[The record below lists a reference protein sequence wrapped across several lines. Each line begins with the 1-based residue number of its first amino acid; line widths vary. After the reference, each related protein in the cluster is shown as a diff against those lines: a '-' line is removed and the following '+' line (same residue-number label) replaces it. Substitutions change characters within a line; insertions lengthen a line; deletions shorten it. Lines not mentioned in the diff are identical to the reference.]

1 MWRAGGRK
9 QSGFARHSALAAARR
24 VCFNRRVADTRE
36 PLLTD
41 LLRQVSRSFYLTL
54 RVLPRPVRSQI
65 GLAYLLAR
73 TTDTIA
79 DTGILP
85 VEQRLNALA
94 ALRERIMAR
103 TNGALNFG
111 TFAQSQG
118 SPAERTL
125 LVRVEESLALLARQD
140 AGDAQLI
147 RTVLDIITT
156 GQELDLLR
164 FGAASRERIVALA
177 NDADLNDYTYRVA
190 GSVGEFWT
198 RVCCRHLFAPG
209 EVNEAQLLADG
220 VQFGRGLQLV
230 NILRDLPADLR
241 QGRCYVPL
249 TRLNEVGLKPDDLL
263 DLRHESAFWPAYLS
277 LMEQAA
283 AHLRAGWHYTNALPR
298 NQWRVRL
305 ACAWPVLLGLRTL
318 ELLRSGP
325 VLNPE
330 VRVKVSR
337 AEVRGVVWRSV
348 IRVPFPRAFQK
359 LLRDSGGIGKAVA
372 STAHLA

>member
-1 MWRAGGRK
+1 
-9 QSGFARHSALAAARR
+9 
-24 VCFNRRVADTRE
+24 VADQRE

-94 ALRERIMAR
+94 ALRERIMGR
-103 TNGALNFG
+103 TGGTLNFG
-111 TFAQSQG
+111 AFAQSQG

-125 LVRVEESLALLARQD
+125 LVRVEESLALLGKQND
-140 AGDAQLI
+140 GDAQLI

-177 NDADLNDYTYRVA
+177 NDADLEDYTYRVA

-209 EVNEAQLLADG
+209 EVNETQLLADG
-220 VQFGRGLQLV
+220 VRFGRGLQLV
-230 NILRDLPADLR
+230 NILRDLPRDLR
-241 QGRCYVPL
+241 EGRCYLPADEL
-249 TRLNEVGLKPDDLL
+249 RAVGLTPHDLL
-263 DLRHESAFWPAYLS
+263 RPDTLGNLRPVYDRWI
-277 LMEQAA
+277 AA
-283 AHLRAGWHYTNALPR
+283 AHGHLAAGWRYTNTIPR
-298 NQWRVRL
+298 NQRRVRL
-305 ACAWPVLLGLRTL
+305 ACAWPILIGARTL
-318 ELLRSGP
+318 ALLRAG
-325 VLNPE
+325 NPLDPA
-330 VRVKVSR
+330 RRLKVTR
-337 AEVRGVVWRSV
+337 GEVRGVLFGS
-348 IRVPFPRAFQK
+348 
-359 LLRDSGGIGKAVA
+359 LLALGSSRRWERQFAAAVGAGKAVA
-372 STAHLA
+372 GPVELP